1 MELSRAAIG
10 ELIKTVLKFRPARV
24 ARIRMSYIG
33 DVLGTSSLPRVEELP
48 SADNISR
55 ARSFA
60 PLKEYATA
68 VAGVAAL
75 TIACWLLTPFT
86 GYAAI
91 SLIYLLGVL
100 LAGMVLNRGPVL
112 LVAALSA
119 LAWNFLFIPP
129 LFTLH
134 IAKLEDALT
143 FAAYFVIAITVGSLT
158 AQLKAREHLAAQVQL
173 AENSERLRK
182 TLLDCVSHELK
193 TPLAAIGAASQ
204 ELLRLA
210 PNVPNPEMLQQLA
223 AEIRDGSSRL
233 NRVVN
238 NLLDMNRL
246 ESGVVRPVQ
255 EWCDVRELLQSAI
268 EIERDSTNGRD
279 VRLDVPENI
288 PLALLDHTLIEQ
300 AVAKLIANAGSH
312 TPSRLPIEV
321 DAEYKNEQLVISVSD
336 RGPGLSEESAE
347 RLFEKFYRGDGR
359 KAGGLGLGLSIAR
372 GFVEAHGGKLTAENR
387 DGGGARFAISLPVRV
402 TDARTLEATS

>member
-1 MELSRAAIG
+1 MG
-10 ELIKTVLKFRPARV
+10 
-24 ARIRMSYIG
+24 YISG
-33 DVLGTSSLPRVEELP
+33 VLGMSSSRGVEEP
-48 SADNISR
+48 S
-55 ARSFA
+55 SFA
-60 PLKEYATA
+60 PLKQYITA

-75 TIACWLLTPFT
+75 TIGCWLLTPLT

-100 LAGMVLNRGPVL
+100 LAGMILSRGPVL
-112 LVAALSA
+112 VVATLSA
-119 LAWNFLFIPP
+119 VSWNFLFIPP
-129 LFTLH
+129 RFTLH
-134 IAKLEDALT
+134 IDKLEDALT
-143 FAAYFVIAITVGSLT
+143 FLTYFIIALTVGGLT

-173 AENSERLRK
+173 AKNSERLRK

-210 PNVPNPEMLQQLA
+210 ANGQDAQMLKELA
-223 AEIRDGSSRL
+223 GEIHDGSHRL

-246 ESGVVRPVQ
+246 ESGVVQPNR

-268 EIERDSTNGRD
+268 ESERESTDGREI
-279 VRLDVPENI
+279 RLDVPENT
-288 PLALLDHTLIEQ
+288 PLALIDHLLMEQ
-300 AVAKLIANAGSH
+300 AVAKLLANAGSH

-321 DAEYKNEQLVISVSD
+321 DAECSNGRLLISVSD
-336 RGPGLSEESAE
+336 RGPGFPPELGE
-347 RLFEKFYRGDGR
+347 RVFEKFYRGDGR
-359 KAGGLGLGLSIAR
+359 RAGGLGLGLAIAR

-387 DGGGARFAISLPVRV
+387 DGGGARFTIDVPVRV
-402 TDARTLEATS
+402 TDEKTLEAN

>member
-1 MELSRAAIG
+1 MLE
-10 ELIKTVLKFRPARV
+10 
-24 ARIRMSYIG
+24 
-33 DVLGTSSLPRVEELP
+33 TSSSHEVKEPFSDGLLSEVAHESE
-48 SADNISR
+48 S
-55 ARSFA
+55 RSFA
-60 PLKEYATA
+60 PFKEYVTA
-68 VAGVAAL
+68 VVGVSVL
-75 TIACWLLTPFT
+75 TVACWLLTPFT

-91 SLIYLLGVL
+91 SLIFLLGVL
-100 LAGMVLNRGPVL
+100 LAGMVLSRGPVL

-119 LAWNFLFIPP
+119 VSWNFLFIPP
-129 LFTLH
+129 RFTLH

-143 FAAYFVIAITVGSLT
+143 FATYFIIALTVGSLT

-173 AENSERLRK
+173 AKNSERLRK

-204 ELLRLA
+204 ELLRLS
-210 PNVPNPEMLQQLA
+210 PNLHNAEMLKELA
-223 AEIRDGSSRL
+223 GEIHDGSHRL

-246 ESGVVRPVQ
+246 ESGVIRPNC

-268 EIERDSTNGRD
+268 EIEHDSINGRD

-288 PLALLDHTLIEQ
+288 PLALVDHTLIEQ
-300 AVAKLIANAGSH
+300 AVAKLLANAGSH
-312 TPSRLPIEV
+312 TPSRLPIEI
-321 DAEYKNEQLVISVSD
+321 DAEYGDKDGQLVISVSD
-336 RGPGLSEESAE
+336 RGPGFPAESVE
-347 RLFEKFYRGDGR
+347 RVFEKFYRGDGR

-387 DGGGARFAISLPVRV
+387 DGGGARFIISLPVRV
-402 TDARTLEATS
+402 TDANTLEATS

>member
-1 MELSRAAIG
+1 MG
-10 ELIKTVLKFRPARV
+10 
-24 ARIRMSYIG
+24 YIN
-33 DVLGTSSLPRVEELP
+33 DVPGTSSLPRVEELP
-48 SADNISR
+48 SADDCSPR
-55 ARSFA
+55 RSFA
-60 PLKEYATA
+60 PLKEYVT
-68 VAGVAAL
+68 AL
-75 TIACWLLTPFT
+75 TVVVALTVACWLLTPIT
-86 GYAAI
+86 GHGAI

-143 FAAYFVIAITVGSLT
+143 FVTYFLIAITVGSLT
-158 AQLKAREHLAAQVQL
+158 ARLKEREHLAAQIQL

-182 TLLDCVSHELK
+182 TLLDCVSRELK
-193 TPLAAIGAASQ
+193 TPLAAMGAASQ
-204 ELLRLA
+204 ELMRLT
-210 PNVPNPEMLQQLA
+210 PGVDNPETFQQLA
-223 AEIRDGSSRL
+223 GEIRDGSNRL

-238 NLLDMNRL
+238 NLLEMNRL
-246 ESGVVRPVQ
+246 ESGVVRPAR

-268 EIERDSTNGRD
+268 ESERDSTSGRE
-279 VRLDVPENI
+279 VRLDLPENI

-312 TPSRLPIEV
+312 TLPRLPIEI
-321 DAEYKNEQLVISVSD
+321 DAEYKEERLLISVSD
-336 RGPGLSEESAE
+336 RGPGLPAESAD
-347 RLFEKFYRGDGR
+347 RVFEKFYRGDDR

-372 GFVEAHGGKLTAENR
+372 GFVEAHGGKLSAENR
-387 DGGGARFAISLPVRV
+387 DGGGARFVISLPVRV
-402 TDARTLEATS
+402 TDAQAIQATS